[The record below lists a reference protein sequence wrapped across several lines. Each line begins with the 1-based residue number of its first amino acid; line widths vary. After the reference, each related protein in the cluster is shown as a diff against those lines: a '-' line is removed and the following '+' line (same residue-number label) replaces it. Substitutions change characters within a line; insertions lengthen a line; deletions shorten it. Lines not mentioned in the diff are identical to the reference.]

1 MAKKLGRITLLQSSE
16 KLISE
21 LASFGLTGNEAKVF
35 IALIQFRKA
44 NAHEIAKLAEIS
56 RQEVYRVLP
65 NLERSGI
72 IKVIIANP
80 TQYEAIDP
88 HEALAQLIQLQQQK
102 LTTQLH
108 DLTEKKATLGN
119 ELKASEGRS
128 VSLSKSAPVKFMLI
142 SGRNAINE
150 KIEDMLQKAQTT
162 VLWMAPKM
170 EIKRAVAYGRDEL
183 LYNCVRRNVKVR
195 IITEIS
201 DENLEEAEKLNKFC
215 ELKHSAGV
223 TSAVL
228 IVDDRELMIASAIY
242 SAENKNRTEL
252 LNELWTNDSSHIHL
266 MNNFFEKI
274 WNASVPANIGIQ
286 AVRSGRQVESFLIIR
301 GKNKVET
308 KLHQVV
314 KGAKSKLIMLSYVN
328 NETIGLLT
336 EILEQAQKK
345 GVNSRLISIPDQDNK
360 EIMLNLALKVNL
372 HVLKERPVSFLISDS
387 ECIFSSSPLLH
398 IPNEVI
404 WSSDQNIV
412 NMFWSLAEETWKFSE
427 DLSKYSARA

>member
-1 MAKKLGRITLLQSSE
+1 MLQSSE
-16 KLISE
+16 KLTSE
-21 LASFGLTGNEAKVF
+21 LTSFGLTGNEAKVF

-65 NLERSGI
+65 NLERAGI

-80 TQYEAIDP
+80 TEYEAIEP
-88 HEALAQLIQLQQQK
+88 NEALAQLIQLQQQK

-108 DLTEKKATLGN
+108 ELTEKKATLGN

-128 VSLSKSAPVKFMLI
+128 VSLSKSTPVKFMLI
-142 SGRNAINE
+142 SGRKAINE
-150 KIEDMLQKAQTT
+150 KIEDMLHEAQNT
-162 VLWMAPKM
+162 VLWMAPKR
-170 EIKRAVAYGRDEL
+170 EVKRTVAYGQDDL
-183 LYNCVRRNVKVR
+183 LYNCVKRNVKVR

-201 DENLEEAEKLNKFC
+201 DENLEEVEKLEKFC
-215 ELKHSAGV
+215 ELKHSEEV

-228 IVDDRELMIASAIY
+228 IVDNKELIIASAIY
-242 SAENKNRTEL
+242 SVENNISTEL
-252 LNELWTNDSSHIHL
+252 MNELWTNDSSHIHL
-266 MNNFFEKI
+266 MNHFFEKI
-274 WNASVPANIGIQ
+274 WNASVPASIGIQ
-286 AVRSGRQVESFLIIR
+286 AVRSGSQVESFLILR
-301 GKNKVET
+301 GKNNVET

-314 KGAKSKLIMLSYVN
+314 KAAKAKLIILSYVN
-328 NETIGLLT
+328 NETIGRLT
-336 EILEQAQKK
+336 EILEQTQKR
-345 GVNSRLISIPDQDNK
+345 GVNTRLISIPDQDNK

-372 HVLKERPVSFLISDS
+372 HVLKERPVSFLITDS